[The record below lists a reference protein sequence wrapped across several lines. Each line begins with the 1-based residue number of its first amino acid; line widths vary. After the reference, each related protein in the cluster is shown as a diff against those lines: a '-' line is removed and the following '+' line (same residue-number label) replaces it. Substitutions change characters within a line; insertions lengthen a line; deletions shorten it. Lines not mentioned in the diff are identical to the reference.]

1 MNDGVGRRVAFHSM
15 SRLLMD
21 HRIIERYREVFSARI
36 WPVELGISSERIEK
50 FRERHLNARA
60 ATPEWV
66 RNLKVENL
74 TL

>member
-1 MNDGVGRRVAFHSM
+1 
-15 SRLLMD
+15 MD